1 LDVMTFYAA
10 QGDLVAVRAGD
21 EAVIV
26 DAHMPDCDDVDSGE
40 IAAGLELYLRGKI
53 VRGLIL
59 TGLDRDHAC
68 PAGVE
73 EILSTYR
80 PDWVMYPSYYKDTDA
95 ATEVF
100 AIIDRERRRRESSA
114 RPLQRI
120 SICLSKI
127 ESRFFYNLA
136 THFSFEIFSPYV
148 VSGNSSNNNG
158 IVVKIRGL
166 DPNGFTYLATGDT
179 ESDRWARI
187 DQLFGDS
194 LRSDVLSA
202 PHHGAR
208 SGVYVR
214 SLLRIEPDTVLISA
228 GVDNAYEHPDSQAV
242 AVYSRVAKHVYATNV
257 NNGVCLFTRRSG
269 QGYETRLVRY
279 V

>member
-1 LDVMTFYAA
+1 MEVMTFYAA
-10 QGDLVAVRAGD
+10 QGDLVAIRAGD
-21 EAVIV
+21 EGVIV
-26 DAHMPDCDDVDSGE
+26 DAHMPDCDDVSSEE
-40 IAAGLELYLRGKI
+40 IAQGLETYLHGKI

-73 EILSTYR
+73 EILSRYR
-80 PDWVMYPSYYKDTDA
+80 PDWVMYPSYYKDTET

-100 AIIDRERRRRESSA
+100 AIIDRERRRRQGSS
-114 RPLQRI
+114 RPLQRL

-136 THFSFEIFSPYV
+136 ATFSFEIFSPYV
-148 VSGNSSNNNG
+148 VADNSSNNNG

-166 DPNGFTYLATGDT
+166 DPSGFTYLATGDT

-187 DQLFGDS
+187 DELFGDS
-194 LRSDVLSA
+194 LRSDILSA

-208 SGVYVR
+208 GGVNVP
-214 SLLRIEPDTVLISA
+214 SLLRINPDTVLISA
-228 GVDNAYEHPDSQAV
+228 GVDNPYEHPASQAV
-242 AVYSRVAKHVYATNV
+242 AVYNRVANHVYATNV
-257 NNGVCLFTRRSG
+257 DEGVCLFTRRSG
-269 QGYETRLVRY
+269 QGYETQLVRY
-279 V
+279 G